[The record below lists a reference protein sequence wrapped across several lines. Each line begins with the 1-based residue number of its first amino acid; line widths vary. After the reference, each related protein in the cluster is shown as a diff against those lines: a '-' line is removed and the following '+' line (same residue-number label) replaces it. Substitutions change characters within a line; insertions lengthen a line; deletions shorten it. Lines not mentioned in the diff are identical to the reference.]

1 MRSLRAFTDHPASVG
16 ESYLGHLLQA
26 TGFGLRMIIAG
37 MACVMHGVF
46 PFLCVTTGSEAM
58 ARLNAEMAARRAK
71 ACGGGTEA
79 LRTAAL
85 RTADAVPTDAA
96 RPDPVI
102 R

>member
-58 ARLNAEMAARRAK
+58 ARLHAEMMARRAK
-71 ACGGGTEA
+71 ACGGGPE
-79 LRTAAL
+79 AL